1 MSSETTRQDH
11 ILLVDDE
18 KHLLISLRDYLM
30 FEHFTVTTAQSG
42 EEALTAL
49 EQVTPDLIVLDISMP
64 GMGGIGFLK
73 RISSSS
79 GKPRYPVLVLTA
91 RSMLA
96 DFFHDVSVD
105 GFVAKPCEE
114 AELTGMIRTI
124 LAKRRCE
131 AGKEQQE
138 QRTILLAENETAT
151 ATRLKEALLNAG
163 YSVDVVGSGPELLE
177 KAAINKPDIILMNEI
192 LPYLNGDAVAT
203 LLDVM
208 PSTSEIPIVIYDD
221 TIVMKDEP
229 KRKYAIKNVRIS
241 LRTSDTDSILRA
253 VASTF
258 AVESKVGL

>member
-1 MSSETTRQDH
+1 MSAETTRQDH

-49 EQVTPDLIVLDISMP
+49 ERVTPDLIVLDISMP

-73 RISSSS
+73 RISSPA

-96 DFFHDVSVD
+96 DFFQDVSVD

-131 AGKEQQE
+131 VGKEKRE
-138 QRTILLAENETAT
+138 QRTILLAENETTT

-163 YSVDVVGSGPELLE
+163 YDVDTAGSGPELLE
-177 KAAINKPDIILMNEI
+177 KATTNKPDMILMNEI

-221 TIVMKDEP
+221 TIAGKDEP
-229 KRKYAIKNVRIS
+229 KRKYSIKNVRKS
-241 LRTSDTDSILRA
+241 FRTSDTESLLKA
-253 VASTF
+253 VAATL
-258 AVESKVGL
+258 AGELKPRP

>member
-1 MSSETTRQDH
+1 MSSETIRQDH

-42 EEALTAL
+42 EEALAAL
-49 EQVTPDLIVLDISMP
+49 ERVTPDLIVLDISMP

-73 RISSSS
+73 RISSSA

-96 DFFHDVSVD
+96 DFFQDVSVD

-131 AGKEQQE
+131 TRRGQRA
-138 QRTILLAENETAT
+138 QRTILLAENEATTAS
-151 ATRLKEALLNAG
+151 RLKVALLSAG
-163 YSVDVVGSGPELLE
+163 YAVDTVGSGPELLE
-177 KAAINKPDIILMNEI
+177 KAATNKPDIILMNEI
-192 LPYLNGDAVAT
+192 LPYLNGNAVAT

-221 TIVMKDEP
+221 TIVGKDEP
-229 KRKYAIKNVRIS
+229 KRKYAIKNVWKS
-241 LRTSDTDSILRA
+241 LRTSDTGSILKA
-253 VASTF
+253 VASTL
-258 AVESKVGL
+258 AAASKV